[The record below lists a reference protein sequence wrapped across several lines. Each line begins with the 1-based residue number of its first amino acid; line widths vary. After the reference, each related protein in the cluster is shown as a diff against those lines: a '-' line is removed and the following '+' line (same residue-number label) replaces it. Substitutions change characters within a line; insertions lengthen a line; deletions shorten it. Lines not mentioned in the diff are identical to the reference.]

1 MKKEQRSGFIGMAR
15 LIGLVRPLG
24 GYMTLAVLLGLLGHL
39 CAAFITILGGYA
51 VLSVLGFALLMPLWA
66 LFACA
71 AIFAV
76 LRGVLRYGEQACNH
90 FIAFKLLALI
100 RDKVFRAL
108 ETACYELDLGK
119 PIWLDSNVEEF
130 RRHAKARFYQDS
142 FIEHID
148 FDFLEIQVIEE

>member
-1 MKKEQRSGFIGMAR
+1 MKKEQRSGFIVMAR
-15 LIGLVRPLG
+15 LIGLVRSLG

-76 LRGVLRYGEQACNH
+76 LRGVLRYGEQA
-90 FIAFKLLALI
+90 
-100 RDKVFRAL
+100 
-108 ETACYELDLGK
+108 
-119 PIWLDSNVEEF
+119 
-130 RRHAKARFYQDS
+130 
-142 FIEHID
+142 
-148 FDFLEIQVIEE
+148 